1 MFDFMQIKKKKIES
15 QKKIILK
22 KEDFIHLLK
31 SNLYMQKLVL
41 SDLHASI
48 GGKMVEFAGY
58 YMPVQY
64 EGVKAEHHTVRNT
77 VGVFDVS
84 HMGEV
89 FVSGEKSLDFLQ
101 YITSND
107 VSKLTPGKVQYTCLP
122 NVNGG
127 IVDDFLLYMIAD
139 NSYLAVVNA
148 SNMDKDLAWMEKHN
162 TFGCKID
169 NQSDNYSLL
178 AVQGPK
184 SIELLQELTNINLSD
199 IKYYNFKIDS
209 IAGINDVILSR
220 TGYTGEIGFELYVK
234 NEYVKELWNALFSTS
249 INLKPIGLAARDTL
263 RLEKGFCLYG
273 NDINETTSP
282 IEAGLGWITKFNKEF
297 INHDDL
303 KAQKEGGAKRKLVG
317 LELINKGIARNGY
330 PIVDSDG
337 NEIGIVTSG
346 TMSPTLGKAIAMAYV
361 PNSLSEIESEVF
373 IKVRKKQIKAK
384 VVSLPFV
391 K

>member
-1 MFDFMQIKKKKIES
+1 
-15 QKKIILK
+15 
-22 KEDFIHLLK
+22 
-31 SNLYMQKLVL
+31 MQKLVL
-41 SDLHASI
+41 SDLHESI

-64 EGVKAEHHTVRNT
+64 EGVKIEHHTVRNA

-89 FVSGEKSLDFLQ
+89 FVSGDKSLDFLQ

-107 VSKLTPGKVQYTCLP
+107 VSKLIPGKVQYTCLP
-122 NVNGG
+122 NTNGG
-127 IVDDFLLYMIAD
+127 IVDDFLLYMIAK
-139 NSYLAVVNA
+139 NNYLLVVNA
-148 SNMDKDLAWMEKHN
+148 SNMEKDLDWINEHN
-162 TFGCKID
+162 TFGCTID

-184 SIELLQELTNINLSD
+184 SISLLQELTDINLSE
-199 IKYYNFKIDS
+199 IKYYNFKIGS
-209 IAGINDVILSR
+209 IAGINEVILSR

-234 NEYVKELWNALFSTS
+234 NESVKKLWEAIFNTS
-249 INLKPIGLAARDTL
+249 IELKPIGLAARDTL

-282 IEAGLGWITKFNKEF
+282 IEAGLGWITSFTKDF
-297 INHDDL
+297 INHKRL
-303 KAQKEGGAKRKLVG
+303 KAEKEGAISRKLVG
-317 LELINKGIARNGY
+317 LELVEKGIARKDY
-330 PIVDSDG
+330 PIVNLAG

-346 TMSPTLGKAIAMAYV
+346 TMSPTLNKAIAMAYV
-361 PNSLSEIESEVF
+361 PKDLSKIGSEVF
-373 IKVRKKQIKAK
+373 VQVRKKQIKAK